1 MKNYFLLFIFFLF
14 CKTAFTQKK
23 NNKDIFTTTIQ
34 YHYGVV
40 MPHHKS
46 ISYLINDQISAVE
59 LNMGYIPSNEKNW
72 AKLYKQ
78 PEVGLGLYHGSL
90 GNDKVLGNVT
100 AIFPYINFPLSRGNK
115 WEMNTQLGIGLG
127 YTKKHFDPV
136 KNYTNLA
143 IGTKFNAFF
152 KLVAQGSY
160 SINSKWGINAGLGF
174 NHISNG
180 AISAPNKGLNIL
192 TSNFGVKYYWNE
204 KSRKSFTPAV
214 IEEKLPNEF
223 VLIWGN
229 GIKQA
234 SEKDHHKYYTSS
246 LTGNYSFGINAKQK
260 IGFGI
265 DLFYNKAANRGKWD
279 FEPETDFE
287 NRFSQAIFISHDL
300 VIEKFSIIAN
310 IGVYTY
316 YKTEPEKPIYTR
328 LGIRYILNKHL
339 ITSLSLKAH
348 MGKADYIEWGIGYRI
363 KKDKSEK

>member
-1 MKNYFLLFIFFLF
+1 
-14 CKTAFTQKK
+14 
-23 NNKDIFTTTIQ
+23 
-34 YHYGVV
+34 

-46 ISYLINDQISAVE
+46 ISYLINDQISAIE

-78 PEVGLGLYHGSL
+78 PEIGLGLYHGSL

-115 WEMNTQLGIGLG
+115 WEVNTQLGIGLG

-136 KNYTNLA
+136 ENYTNLA
-143 IGTKFNAFF
+143 LGTKYNAFF
-152 KLVAQGSY
+152 KLMANGAYAFCSNWNV
-160 SINSKWGINAGLGF
+160 NAGVGF
-174 NHISNG
+174 NHLSNG
-180 AISAPNKGLNIL
+180 SFSSPNKGLNLL
-192 TSNFGVKYYWNE
+192 TGSLGLTYFWNG
-204 KSRKSFTPAV
+204 KSRKSFTSVPR
-214 IEEKLPNEF
+214 EEKLSNEF
-223 VLIWGN
+223 LLIWGN
-229 GIKQA
+229 GIKQT

-246 LTGNYSFGINAKQK
+246 LTGNYSIGINSKQK

-279 FEPETDFE
+279 FEPETSFK

-300 VIEKFSIIAN
+300 VLEKFSIIAN
-310 IGVYTY
+310 IGAYTY
-316 YKTEPEKPIYTR
+316 YRTEPEKPVYTR
-328 LGIRYILNKHL
+328 LGIRYRLNTHL

-363 KKDKSEK
+363 KKNKSEK